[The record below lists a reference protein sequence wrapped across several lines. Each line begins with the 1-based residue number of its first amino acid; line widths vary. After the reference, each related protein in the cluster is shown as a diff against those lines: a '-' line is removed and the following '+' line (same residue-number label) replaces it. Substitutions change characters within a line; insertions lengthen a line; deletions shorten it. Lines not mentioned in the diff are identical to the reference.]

1 MASSGIRIGAW
12 NNIKWLHINPIY
24 EENGRYSHNSKEFT
38 DSKIVCASLV
48 VYAGTS
54 EEYHTLISIEAYEK
68 LQTLKK
74 QWIKIMK
81 REPSPEDAVLV
92 SKKGKPISSNGIRVR
107 LGRII
112 QGTGIFTRT
121 ENERRNDVPFTHGFR
136 KRYNKIM
143 SDLQNKSDSHGN
155 HIRKERLMGH
165 KSALSQLE
173 GSYYYSDVLE
183 SVSQYLEGM
192 PKLMIGDSYRNNWGK
207 SVQNNNS
214 YEILHNELEELKAK
228 ITRMSKYEKI

>member
-1 MASSGIRIGAW
+1 MLFRSYYPEKNNVKQTRGFTTDEIKQILELSNSVQTDFIITTMASSGIRIGAW

-112 QGTGIFTRT
+112 QGTGIFTR
-121 ENERRNDVPFTHGFR
+121 
-136 KRYNKIM
+136 KIGRA
-143 SDLQNKSDSHGN
+143 H
-155 HIRKERLMGH
+155 
-165 KSALSQLE
+165 
-173 GSYYYSDVLE
+173 V
-183 SVSQYLEGM
+183 
-192 PKLMIGDSYRNNWGK
+192 
-207 SVQNNNS
+207 
-214 YEILHNELEELKAK
+214 
-228 ITRMSKYEKI
+228 